1 MHIIY
6 DLINYLDDILL
17 QILMMIL
24 PEQISFLFDVLN
36 TSTDVFSIISGMT
49 PQQRSYFIKFLIDN
63 NISLNSLFL
72 YFEISLMFTTALIC
86 MYLYLTHRMRN
97 CHSLIVYHIKQ
108 ILSNYILYVAVR
120 TTTALAAYYIYMI
133 PDIFALYTVPY

>member
-1 MHIIY
+1 MQIIY

-17 QILMMIL
+17 QILIMIL
-24 PEQISFLFDVLN
+24 PEQISFLFDVIN

-86 MYLYLTHRMRN
+86 FFRGSQIFASAPSSSSQACSSHTIRVLAQGSSGR
-97 CHSLIVYHIKQ
+97 CLIIQLYHI
-108 ILSNYILYVAVR
+108 A
-120 TTTALAAYYIYMI
+120 
-133 PDIFALYTVPY
+133 

>member
-1 MHIIY
+1 MQIIY

-17 QILMMIL
+17 QILIMIL

-63 NISLNSLFL
+63 NINLNSLFL

-86 MYLYLTHRMRN
+86 IYLYLTYRMRN

-133 PDIFALYTVPY
+133 PDIFALYTFPY

>member
-6 DLINYLDDILL
+6 DLINYFDDILL
-17 QILMMIL
+17 QILMIIL
-24 PEQISFLFDVLN
+24 PKQISFLFDVLN
-36 TSTDVFSIISGMT
+36 TSTDFFSVISGMT

-63 NISLNSLFL
+63 NISLNSLFV
-72 YFEISLMFTTALIC
+72 YFLISLMFTTVLIC
-86 MYLYLTHRMRN
+86 MYLCLTHLIRN
-97 CHSLIVYHIKQ
+97 CPSLIVYHIEQ

>member
-1 MHIIY
+1 MQIIY

-17 QILMMIL
+17 QILIMIL
-24 PEQISFLFDVLN
+24 PEQISFLFDVIN
-36 TSTDVFSIISGMT
+36 TSTNVFSIISGMT

-86 MYLYLTHRMRN
+86 MYVFIFNSSYEELSFTH
-97 CHSLIVYHIKQ
+97 CISY
-108 ILSNYILYVAVR
+108 
-120 TTTALAAYYIYMI
+120 
-133 PDIFALYTVPY
+133 